1 MRDTHTHIG
10 DAIFHV
16 SMFPSIAWWGGEK
29 KDFRK
34 PNIEASAVCFYLK
47 G

>member
-16 SMFPSIAWWGGEK
+16 SMFPSSVDGGEK

-34 PNIEASAVCFYLK
+34 PNIEASAAVCFYLK